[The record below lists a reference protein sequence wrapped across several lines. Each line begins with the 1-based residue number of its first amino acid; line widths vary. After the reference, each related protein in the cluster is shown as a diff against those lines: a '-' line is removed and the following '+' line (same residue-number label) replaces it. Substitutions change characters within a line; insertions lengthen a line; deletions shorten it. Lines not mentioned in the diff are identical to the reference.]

1 MSFAEP
7 DDVMSVIEA
16 CYTAVFEKFAK
27 KPLRAKPF
35 PRMTYDDAMRRY
47 GTDRPDTRFAME
59 VVDLTEI
66 LRGTSFGVFRDAIAE
81 GGAVRGI
88 VARGKADA
96 SRKDVE
102 AWTDVAK
109 TRGAKG
115 LVSFGFA
122 GSEVR
127 SPVAK
132 FFSADELSRLQQAS
146 GAQVG
151 DLVLAVAGEYR
162 VASRSIGEVRRQ
174 LGEQLGLIDASA
186 HHMMW
191 IHRFPM
197 FERTPE
203 GTWTFSHNPFAG
215 PLTTE
220 DAKFLDTDPGKAV
233 SSQYDLVVDGN
244 ELGGGS
250 IRIHNRAMQERAF
263 EVLGISKEEAAV
275 RFGALLDALEYG
287 APPEGG
293 IATGMDRTV
302 MILAGLS
309 NARETIAFP
318 KTQTGYDPL
327 LDAPAAADPKLL
339 EELGLRVVAK
349 PEKRP

>member
-27 KPLRAKPF
+27 NPLRTKPF

-59 VVDLTEI
+59 IVDLTEI
-66 LRGTSFGVFRDAIAE
+66 LRATGFGVFRDAIAE
-81 GGAVRGI
+81 GGAVRAI

-109 TRGAKG
+109 TRGARG

-146 GAQVG
+146 GTQVG
-151 DLVLAVAGEYR
+151 DLVLAGAGEYR
-162 VASRSIGEVRRQ
+162 AARPPI
-174 LGEQLGLIDASA
+174 
-186 HHMMW
+186 
-191 IHRFPM
+191 
-197 FERTPE
+197 
-203 GTWTFSHNPFAG
+203 
-215 PLTTE
+215 
-220 DAKFLDTDPGKAV
+220 
-233 SSQYDLVVDGN
+233 
-244 ELGGGS
+244 GGGRRPLREQPRLNHPS
-250 IRIHNRAMQERAF
+250 APHMI
-263 EVLGISKEEAAV
+263 GI
-275 RFGALLDALEYG
+275 
-287 APPEGG
+287 P
-293 IATGMDRTV
+293 
-302 MILAGLS
+302 
-309 NARETIAFP
+309 
-318 KTQTGYDPL
+318 
-327 LDAPAAADPKLL
+327 
-339 EELGLRVVAK
+339 RVPMVA
-349 PEKRP
+349 